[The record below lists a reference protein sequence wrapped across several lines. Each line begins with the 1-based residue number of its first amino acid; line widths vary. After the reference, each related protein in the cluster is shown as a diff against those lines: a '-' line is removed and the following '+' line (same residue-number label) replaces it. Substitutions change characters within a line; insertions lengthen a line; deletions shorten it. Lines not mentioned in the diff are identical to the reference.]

1 MPKPI
6 RGSSEARGRGDTH
19 VLFIIVR
26 IIPTV
31 ECSGLEWDVGDGGSR

>member
-1 MPKPI
+1 MSGGVPKPI
-6 RGSSEARGRGDTH
+6 RGRRRGDTH

-31 ECSGLEWDVGDGGSR
+31 ECSGREWDVGDGASR